1 MISNVF
7 VLSPRG
13 DTIISKMYR
22 TNPSIGAH
30 ERTHTE
36 AFFRKVKFW
45 NEMNNTNS
53 SSSSHSKRN
62 GESSSD
68 GGKNNSGG
76 GGGGGSSSSSHYSN
90 VESDGLMMMNAT
102 ERGGGFVDD
111 GVKRDP
117 PPVFIMPDGQ
127 SYLHVNRNGL
137 IFGCAT
143 ARNVSPCMVIEVRG
157 NSRDLEKHSTNIA
170 RS

>member
-1 MISNVF
+1 MISSIF

-13 DTIISKMYR
+13 DTVISKMYR
-22 TNPSIGAH
+22 VNPSIGAH

-45 NEMNNTNS
+45 NEMS
-53 SSSSHSKRN
+53 SSEKKSA
-62 GESSSD
+62 GIVDAGD
-68 GGKNNSGG
+68 GSG
-76 GGGGGSSSSSHYSN
+76 
-90 VESDGLMMMNAT
+90 
-102 ERGGGFVDD
+102 VDD

-127 SYLHVNRNGL
+127 SYLHIYRNGL

-143 ARNVSPCMVIEVRG
+143 TKNVSPCTVIEVSCLFG
-157 NSRDLEKHSTNIA
+157 LLLFFCH
-170 RS
+170 

>member
-1 MISNVF
+1 MISNFF

-45 NEMNNTNS
+45 NEMNKSSNSGSGSKSGQNSNGNS
-53 SSSSHSKRN
+53 SN
-62 GESSSD
+62 
-68 GGKNNSGG
+68 
-76 GGGGGSSSSSHYSN
+76 
-90 VESDGLMMMNAT
+90 MMID
-102 ERGGGFVDD
+102 DD

-143 ARNVSPCMVIEVRG
+143 AKNVSPCTVIEV
-157 NSRDLEKHSTNIA
+157 SI
-170 RS
+170 

>member
-1 MISNVF
+1 MISSIF

-36 AFFRKVKFW
+36 AFFRKIKFW
-45 NEMNNTNS
+45 NEMS
-53 SSSSHSKRN
+53 SSER
-62 GESSSD
+62 EST
-68 GGKNNSGG
+68 GM
-76 GGGGGSSSSSHYSN
+76 GGGS
-90 VESDGLMMMNAT
+90 GT
-102 ERGGGFVDD
+102 EGSEKDD

-117 PPVFIMPDGQ
+117 PPVFIMPDGL

-137 IFGCAT
+137 IFACAT
-143 ARNVSPCMVIEVRG
+143 AKNVSPCTVIEV
-157 NSRDLEKHSTNIA
+157 SY
-170 RS
+170 